1 MEGAIPRGRVLEE
14 QRPFLRI
21 TVVEDQG
28 DIRELLSDALE
39 RRGYTVTTFAN
50 GREAVESMLS
60 SPPDVAVID
69 IGLPELNGY
78 EVARTVRAERPGVRL
93 IALTGYGQA
102 KDRLAAFAAGF
113 DVHLVKPATC
123 DEIIHALYPE
133 AFSPSAA

>member
-1 MEGAIPRGRVLEE
+1 VLEE

-39 RRGYTVTTFAN
+39 RRGYAVTAFAN
-50 GREAVESMLS
+50 GRDAVMAILT
-60 SPPDVAVID
+60 SPPDVALID

-102 KDRLAAFAAGF
+102 KDRQAAMAAGF

-123 DEIIHALYPE
+123 DQIIAALYPRVFV
-133 AFSPSAA
+133 ADPAAALR

>member
-1 MEGAIPRGRVLEE
+1 VLDE

-28 DIRELLSDALE
+28 DIRELLADALE
-39 RRGYTVTTFAN
+39 RRGYTVTAFAN
-50 GREAVESMLS
+50 GREAVDGILS
-60 SPPDVAVID
+60 APPDVALID
-69 IGLPELNGY
+69 IGIPELNGY

-102 KDRLAAFAAGF
+102 KDRQAALAAGF

-123 DEIIHALYPE
+123 DQIVRALYSDVLAPKPI
-133 AFSPSAA
+133 SPPAA